1 MSRTA
6 RAQHICAICNKQFKN
21 NYNLRRHQSV
31 HTGVRMKDRAREQAE
46 GAEKGAAGQ
55 VGVVA
60 VAALPVL
67 AVGAGGRAER
77 PAVPLSLLH
86 LSAPPPLA
94 PPGVLAGAQQTP
106 LGGRDGEGIAM
117 ANVMASVNPHA
128 PPPAAVVMAT
138 GATVQVGQ
146 GLVETAV
153 VKPKPS
159 STLFLK
165 LPPPQIPSSLA
176 DFDSLCHSLA
186 SPQTDPFRDQTPSVP
201 GFGAGPQFKK
211 HCARSPSPPTRSPA
225 CSL

>member
-1 MSRTA
+1 MKPVSRTA

-46 GAEKGAAGQ
+46 GAKKGAAGQ

-60 VAALPVL
+60 ALPVL
-67 AVGAGGRAER
+67 SVGAGGRAER

-86 LSAPPPLA
+86 LSVPPPLA

-106 LGGRDGEGIAM
+106 LGGQDGEGIAM

-153 VKPKPS
+153 VEPKPS

-165 LPPPQIPSSLA
+165 L
-176 DFDSLCHSLA
+176 
-186 SPQTDPFRDQTPSVP
+186 SPQSVR
-201 GFGAGPQFKK
+201 FLTFC
-211 HCARSPSPPTRSPA
+211 HNFHERRSI
-225 CSL
+225 